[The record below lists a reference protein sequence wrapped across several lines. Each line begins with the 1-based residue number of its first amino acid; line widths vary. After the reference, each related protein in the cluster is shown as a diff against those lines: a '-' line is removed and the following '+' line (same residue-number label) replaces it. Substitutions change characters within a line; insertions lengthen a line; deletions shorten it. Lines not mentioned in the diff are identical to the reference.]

1 MRLRCYK
8 TNLNCGSDIIMQFTV
23 VTGLSGSGKT
33 QVLKFLE
40 DKGFFCI
47 DNLPPALIPKL
58 SELLFTTN
66 GKFSKVALV
75 IDMRVGDMIDELLSN
90 LEDLKKRGY
99 SYNLLF
105 INASDEVLIK
115 RYKESRHLHP
125 TVSDEGLLGSI
136 HLERKRLAKI
146 YNEADYVINTSDL
159 SVADLQKKLKKIYA
173 NGEDKEDSIKVNI
186 IPFGFKYGLPPDADL
201 VFDVRCFPNPFYIP
215 SLKEKTGNDKEVQE
229 FVMRSPQT
237 QKFYRQMYEMIYD
250 LLPLYY
256 DEGKSSVTIAIGCT
270 GGKHRSVTLANLLGE
285 DLKKAGYDITM
296 IYRDIAKGKQ

>member
-1 MRLRCYK
+1 
-8 TNLNCGSDIIMQFTV
+8 MQFTV

-47 DNLPPALIPKL
+47 DNLPPALFPKL

-99 SYNLLF
+99 SYTLLF

-237 QKFYRQMYEMIYD
+237 QKFYRQMHEMIYD

-285 DLKKAGYDITM
+285 DLKKDGYDITM
-296 IYRDIAKGKQ
+296 IYRDITKGKQ

>member
-1 MRLRCYK
+1 
-8 TNLNCGSDIIMQFTV
+8 MQFTV

-75 IDMRVGDMIDELLSN
+75 IDMRVGDIIDELLSN

-99 SYNLLF
+99 SYTLLF

-285 DLKKAGYDITM
+285 DLKKDGYDITM
-296 IYRDIAKGKQ
+296 IYRDITKGKQ